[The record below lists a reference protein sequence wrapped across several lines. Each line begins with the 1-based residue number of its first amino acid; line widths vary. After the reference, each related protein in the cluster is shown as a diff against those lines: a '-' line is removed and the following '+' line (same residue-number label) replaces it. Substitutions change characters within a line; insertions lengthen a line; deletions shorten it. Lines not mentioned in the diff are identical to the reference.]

1 MNIFCISIFN
11 KNYDNFK
18 RLKLI
23 PVGLGNNKFNHNWI
37 NDKNGKNISL
47 KNKNFGEYTFHYN
60 LWKNK
65 KLTLK
70 YKGWIGFCSYRR
82 FWTKISNKNI
92 TTFKELEN
100 IIVNKPLK
108 TWNNYDVILGNP
120 LKFKKIK
127 NIKLIKKN
135 FFEIIKKPSMLYK
148 KNTLED
154 QFRVFHGSYYLDN
167 AINLLNKKHQKD
179 FKKFLNGYSLYP
191 YNMFICRNPIILSNF
206 YDEMFPW
213 LFRCEKLFKNK
224 DLSGYNKIRIYG
236 FLAERFMPF
245 WFLKNYR
252 VTTCPITFFD
262 KS

>member
-37 NDKNGKNISL
+37 NDKNGKSISL

-82 FWTKISNKNI
+82 FWTKISNNNI
-92 TTFKELEN
+92 TTFEQLEK
-100 IIVNKPLK
+100 IIISEPPK
-108 TWNNYDVILGNP
+108 TWKHYDVILGKP

-135 FFEIIKKPSMLYK
+135 FFEILKKPSMLYK
-148 KNTLED
+148 DNTLED

-167 AINLLNKKHQKD
+167 AIDMLNKKYQKG
-179 FKKFLNGYSLYP
+179 FKKFLNGYFLYP
-191 YNMFICRNPIILSNF
+191 YNMFICKNPIILSKF
-206 YDEMFPW
+206 YDEIFPW
-213 LFRCEKLFKNK
+213 LFKCENLFKNR

-252 VTTCPITFFD
+252 VGTCPISFFD
-262 KS
+262 KK